1 MRILAGRIPLSFTIA
16 ICTSVGSVC
25 SAADI
30 VGLGAE
36 LPDVAFDVPAT
47 VLCRELPPA
56 DADYVGSTR
65 LLEIE
70 LPVTVVVAR
79 GDVDRVEEVILQLH
93 FGDDRL
99 RVVDFSPTTQL
110 VSEYAE
116 DIEVKSTTGSDN
128 RLDAS
133 LGGVL
138 PVGGAPAHVTP
149 SITAGKTEHQTATET
164 SKRKAPKEAVVVSAA
179 IDRRRGVYFK
189 LRQSSQ
195 STLEG
200 EHRLKV
206 TVAADRH
213 WSGGELTVNC
223 NARGERKWLF
233 VKQRKVWSTAT
244 TPVELRVARHT
255 VAKPV
260 VSGPVGL
267 QEALLGK

>member
-1 MRILAGRIPLSFTIA
+1 MVWLKSRAALIVLWCAA
-16 ICTSVGSVC
+16 MNSVSGG
-25 SAADI
+25 ADI

-36 LPDVAFDVPAT
+36 LPDVAFDVPAS
-47 VLCRELPPA
+47 VSCQELPTAPGNELA
-56 DADYVGSTR
+56 ASQR

-99 RVVDFSPTTQL
+99 RVVDFSPATQL
-110 VSEYAE
+110 VSEYAD
-116 DIEVKSTTGSDN
+116 DIERKKTVGSDN

-138 PVGGAPAHVTP
+138 PVGGAPVHVTP
-149 SITAGKTEHQTATET
+149 SITVGKAEHESETET
-164 SKRKAPKEAVVVSAA
+164 SRRKPPKEAVVVSAT

-189 LRQSSQ
+189 LRQNSQ

-200 EHRLKV
+200 EHRLKI

-244 TPVELRVARHT
+244 TPVELRVARHR

-260 VSGPVGL
+260 VSGPLGL
-267 QEALLGK
+267 QEALIGK